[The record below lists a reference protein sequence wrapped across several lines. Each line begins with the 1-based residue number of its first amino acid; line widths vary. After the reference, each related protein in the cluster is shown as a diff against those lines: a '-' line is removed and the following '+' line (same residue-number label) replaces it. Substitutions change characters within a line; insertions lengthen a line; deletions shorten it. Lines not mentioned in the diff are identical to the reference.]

1 MPYATNSSTL
11 VTPTTKGPEFVY
23 TFTDLNLGWVQE
35 CTSTSIEDIAGY
47 RVTVCAGGLTTISTV
62 SSIAAANSAYGAS
75 MNSVSSASA
84 TAAASVSAASAAAAA
99 PTAEVLI
106 TYYTAEIDDVFLY
119 QYRAYDGTP
128 GSSIDYCWSA
138 KPISFVTLDHGT
150 GSPSDLPTNELPS
163 FSTHG
168 VKGCN
173 YISPSNSQA
182 GELTC
187 PSWEQPVQCQ
197 KVVGSTANEHQ
208 CPDFGGGSEQQ
219 PIILCEWGVDP

>member
-1 MPYATNSSTL
+1 MPYATNSSSL

-23 TFTDLNLGWVQE
+23 TLTDPNYGYVEE

-47 RVTVCAGGLTTISTV
+47 QVTVCAGGLTTISTV

-75 MNSVSSASA
+75 INSVSSVSAAS
-84 TAAASVSAASAAAAA
+84 AASVSAASAAAAT

-106 TYYTAEIDDVFLY
+106 TYYTAEDDDVFIY

-128 GSSIDYCWSA
+128 GKSIDYCWSA
-138 KPISFVTLDHGT
+138 TPISFVTLDHGT

-168 VKGCN
+168 VKGCS
-173 YISPSNSQA
+173 YSSPSNRQA
-182 GELTC
+182 GELNC
-187 PSWEQPVQCQ
+187 PSWKAPVQCQ
-197 KVVGSTANEHQ
+197 QVVGSTAKEYQ
-208 CPDFGGGSEQQ
+208 CPAFGEGVEQQ